1 MSDRLT
7 ERQITDAGNPAK
19 PTGVYGAR
27 MLHRMNRSHA
37 DVTNWALDFI
47 DFSNVAHALDIGCG
61 GGATMARLLARMGG
75 RDGTVCGVDHSEIS
89 CEESR
94 ALNAEAIAAGRA
106 EVLQADVESLP
117 FADGSFDV
125 AVTVESFYFW
135 PRPQEDLVEV
145 ARVLAPG
152 AHFLLVAD
160 VYQKDGLPAETLE
173 NIRKRNLTVLAP
185 DEYEASLTRAGL
197 SSVTVHLRDGTTW
210 IAVEGV
216 R

>member
-7 ERQITDAGNPAK
+7 EEQITDAGNPAK

-37 DVTNWALDFI
+37 DVTNWALGHI
-47 DFSNVAHALDIGCG
+47 DFSGASRALDIGCG
-61 GGATMARLLARMGG
+61 GGATMARMLRLMDG
-75 RDGTVCGVDHSEIS
+75 RDGTVCGVDYSETS

-94 ALNAEAIAAGRA
+94 AFNAEAIAAGRA

-135 PRPQEDLVEV
+135 PRPQADLAEV

-160 VYQKDGLPAETLE
+160 VYRTEGLPAETLE
-173 NIRKRNLTVLAP
+173 NIRKRDLTVLAP
-185 DEYEASLTRAGL
+185 DEYEALLLGAGFARAAA
-197 SSVTVHLRDGTTW
+197 HLREGTTW

>member
-1 MSDRLT
+1 MPDKLT
-7 ERQITDAGNPAK
+7 EQQITDAGNPAK
-19 PTGVYGAR
+19 PTGVYGAQ

-37 DVTNWALDFI
+37 DVTNWALDLM
-47 DFSNVAHALDIGCG
+47 DFSSVARALDIGCG
-61 GGATMARLLARMGG
+61 GGATMARMLTRMGERG
-75 RDGTVCGVDHSEIS
+75 GTVCGVDYSETS

-94 ALNAEAIAAGRA
+94 AFNAEAIAAGRA
-106 EVLQADVESLP
+106 EVRQANVERLP
-117 FADGSFDV
+117 FADGSFDA

-135 PRPQEDLVEV
+135 PHPRRNLVEV

-160 VYQKDGLPAETLE
+160 VYKRDGLSAETLE
-173 NIRKRNLTVLAP
+173 NIRARHLTVLAP
-185 DEYEASLTRAGL
+185 REYERLLLEAGFARA
-197 SSVTVHLRDGTTW
+197 TAHLRDGTTW